1 MIVRKPSVRLLRR
14 VCLHGGVQQ
23 HELARTYGAVSTPL
37 RSAETKLTKMIGL
50 KAVAQHCL
58 AGLYDWL
65 DCSDGFCDSDLV
77 FVHAGAKQRKV
88 VSLGLYSQGK
98 VRSLLLSM
106 TPGDTHNFAALK
118 WPVPLEVL
126 EAALSKPAIPQHAF
140 VWLESGN
147 VTVDRVPLRTFGTLS
162 EVCQLNRWLRKHGG
176 FRSVLMISTAPHLR
190 RVRMCC
196 RAILPASISVRLTA
210 IPAYG
215 YWDRNKWWSFGRTRV
230 AVLLEL
236 PKLLIYVPLT
246 QLGRWRRWCASD
258 DANSPKSASQT
269 FL

>member
-1 MIVRKPSVRLLRR
+1 MVLPVRGDQTKI
-14 VCLHGGVQQ
+14 
-23 HELARTYGAVSTPL
+23 
-37 RSAETKLTKMIGL
+37 TKLSVGPNAL
-50 KAVAQHCL
+50 VRRLL

-65 DCSDGFCDSDLV
+65 DCGDEFCYSDLV

-88 VSLGLYSQGK
+88 EALRLYSQGK

-106 TPGDTHNFAALK
+106 TPLEAHNFAALD
-118 WPVPLEVL
+118 WPVPLDAVA
-126 EAALSKPAIPQHAF
+126 AALSKPVDKQLAF
-140 VWLESGN
+140 VWLESSR

-162 EVCQLNRWLRKHGG
+162 EVCHLNQWLQKHGG

-196 RAILPASISVRLTA
+196 RAILPGSITVRLSA
-210 IPAYG
+210 IPAYR

-236 PKLLIYVPLT
+236 PKLLIYIPLT
-246 QLGRWRRWCASD
+246 ELERWRGRCASD
-258 DANSPKSASQT
+258 GADSPKSASRT